1 MDSNEN
7 VMVISEIKADTSAR
21 QAIGEN
27 VDTIIIV
34 DVVVVVVTMTFYFA
48 GHIKI
53 MLMPPWPLPPGLLA
67 RAERKKESDA
77 VGL

>member
-27 VDTIIIV
+27 VDTIIIS
-34 DVVVVVVTMTFYFA
+34 VVSAVVIMIFYFA
-48 GHIKI
+48 GYIKI
-53 MLMPPWPLPPGLLA
+53 MLMLVGLLLPIWT
-67 RAERKKESDA
+67 SS
-77 VGL
+77 